1 MQDNK
6 ALNEWVARL
15 SKSELPVLKHTARD
29 LAALREDEDRL
40 SAKSIAQAIERDPI
54 MTVKLLRYL
63 QSHKHKAQT
72 ADVVQVEQALLMLGL
87 EPFFKHVVPQ
97 PLIEDMLKAHAV
109 ALPPVLRVIHRSH
122 RASEYAYDWAVYLH
136 DLHFEEARVAALLHN
151 IAEILM
157 WCFSPDQMLKIR
169 DIQQH
174 DKSLR
179 SRSVQEQ
186 VLGFALD
193 DLQTALV
200 KAWALPELLLT
211 MMDAACARQT
221 RVHTV
226 TLAINLARHS
236 ANGWDD
242 AALPDDY
249 KELGELLHLPTEQAM
264 SMVVA
269 DSGQARDANRL
280 H

>member
-1 MQDNK
+1 
-6 ALNEWVARL
+6 
-15 SKSELPVLKHTARD
+15 VLKHTARD

-40 SAKSIAQAIERDPI
+40 SAKSIAQAIE
-54 MTVKLLRYL
+54 
-63 QSHKHKAQT
+63 A
-72 ADVVQVEQALLMLGL
+72 
-87 EPFFKHVVPQ
+87 
-97 PLIEDMLKAHAV
+97 
-109 ALPPVLRVIHRSH
+109 RS
-122 RASEYAYDWAVYLH
+122 
-136 DLHFEEARVAALLHN
+136 DLVAACCTTLLHN

-269 DSGQARDANRL
+269 DSGQARDANRP

>member
-1 MQDNK
+1 MQTNQ
-6 ALNEWVARL
+6 ALSEWVVKL

-29 LAALREDEDRL
+29 LAALRADDDKL
-40 SAKSIAQAIERDPI
+40 SAYSISHAIGRDPV

-63 QSHKHKAQT
+63 QSHKHRSQT
-72 ADVVQVEQALLMLGL
+72 SDVVQVEQALLMLGL
-87 EPFFKHVVPQ
+87 EPFFNNVAPKI
-97 PLIEDMLKAHAV
+97 LIEDQLKGHAV
-109 ALPPVLRVIHRSH
+109 ALPPLLRMVHRAH

-136 DLHFEEARVAALLHN
+136 DLHFEEVRVAALLHD

-157 WCFSPDQMLKIR
+157 WCFAPDEMLKIR
-169 DIQQH
+169 SIQLE

-179 SRSVQEQ
+179 SRAVQEQ
-186 VLGFALD
+186 VLGFSLD
-193 DLQTALV
+193 DLQKALV
-200 KAWALPELLLT
+200 KEWSLPELLHTLK
-211 MMDAACARQT
+211 DEQSANQT
-221 RVHTV
+221 RVRIV

-249 KELGELLHLPTEQAM
+249 VELGELLHLPTGQAKA
-264 SMVVA
+264 MVVE
-269 DSGQARDANRL
+269 DSAGGQS

>member
-269 DSGQARDANRL
+269 DSGQARDANRP